1 MVLYMCMRM
10 PTVWYA
16 LGRVCRQRAD
26 APLRLRLPH
35 LGAVTGH
42 LRFLSL
48 LTAAPAAAAA
58 AAAL

>member
-1 MVLYMCMRM
+1 MCICM

-16 LGRVCRQRAD
+16 LGRVCCQRTD

-35 LGAVTGH
+35 LGAITGH
-42 LRFLSL
+42 LRFLTL

>member
-1 MVLYMCMRM
+1 MCMCV

-16 LGRVCRQRAD
+16 LGRVCCQCTD
-26 APLRLRLPH
+26 APLRLGRLH
-35 LGAVTGH
+35 LRAVTGH
-42 LRFLSL
+42 LGFLSL